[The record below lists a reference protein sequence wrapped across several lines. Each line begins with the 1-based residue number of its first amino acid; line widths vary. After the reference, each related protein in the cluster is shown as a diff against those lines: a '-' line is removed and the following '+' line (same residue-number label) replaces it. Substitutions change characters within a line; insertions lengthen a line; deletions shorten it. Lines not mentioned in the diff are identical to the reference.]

1 MANGPNLRVRISADL
16 ADIKQGLG
24 LLRGDLAKLKQQ
36 AAQSMPNLG
45 SNAAVA
51 GVRRLRSEVL
61 GLVGAYVSL
70 RGVGLLSGMADEAS
84 LVRGRIRSAK
94 GDYQALLALAN
105 ETRSSFAST
114 VDLYARMERATRNQG
129 VTQERLLAITRTVNQ
144 AVKLSYADVGTAN
157 AALTQFA
164 QGLAAGVL
172 RGQDLNSVLAGTPVL
187 AEAIAKGMG
196 KQVGEIKKLGEQG
209 KLTTD
214 QVLKALEKQ
223 AAAVAKEY
231 GEVPVTVQDA
241 LTQIRNAFV
250 DYIGDQDEATGASRR
265 FAETLID
272 VAKELPRY
280 LDPVLN
286 AVRLLLENLD
296 ALAVYMITRFAG
308 AAIPAM
314 IVGFTR
320 LVALIKGAT
329 TATITLRGALMLLGG
344 PVGIAVG
351 VLSAAL
357 YLLWKRTN
365 DAKVAAEE
373 HRKAMA
379 DNVDMAKES
388 REAALEDAKAK
399 RQQAL
404 DTLKAAQAELELQR
418 SRLEAAR
425 TSTQR
430 AGGGRGGYLR
440 GGVEAAAGTA
450 VEGAEREVASAL
462 QRYEDWGRRLVEMA
476 MEINQEV
483 IDGTAGTAEAATE
496 ETDKIAGSNA
506 LLRDSI
512 ARTLAAL
519 DRMYADS
526 EIGITQYFQARRRL
540 QEQAIDAEMAQ
551 LRMQLAVTE
560 KGEQRRK
567 IEEALVK
574 LQRDRA
580 ELAAATDRD
589 QKKALDEL
597 SKGMDQFYLARLENE
612 GRVAEAVRARLE
624 EEHAAQIVALQKEG
638 RDEDVRTIRM
648 HIDAEAAK
656 AQLGQFEDQMAQTLA
671 RLQSTEQSLSAQ
683 AEAGMLGFLES
694 ESLIRDAR
702 TAAMEQLQE
711 LRQKAID
718 FLATL
723 SADSPEAA
731 KTLEFLRQLD
741 GEVAVV
747 GSSLQRFRQQVADAA
762 TDSLSNFFMD
772 LVEGSK
778 SAGEALKDFVRGF
791 ALAMAQIA
799 ARALATY
806 LVLQLLDAVY
816 PGLGKATAAMMG
828 AGQNHDGGLAGKVG
842 GVRRRVPPA
851 LVGAAPRY
859 HNGGIA
865 GSEPLKNNE
874 VVSVLERGEEVLTR
888 NDPRHR
894 DNLRGGAGGGGSVV
908 KTPIVAIGDRAVA
921 DALAGA
927 AGEDVVI
934 THVRNNWQA
943 LSRG

>member
-1 MANGPNLRVRISADL
+1 
-16 ADIKQGLG
+16 
-24 LLRGDLAKLKQQ
+24 
-36 AAQSMPNLG
+36 
-45 SNAAVA
+45 
-51 GVRRLRSEVL
+51 
-61 GLVGAYVSL
+61 
-70 RGVGLLSGMADEAS
+70 
-84 LVRGRIRSAK
+84 
-94 GDYQALLALAN
+94 
-105 ETRSSFAST
+105 
-114 VDLYARMERATRNQG
+114 
-129 VTQERLLAITRTVNQ
+129 
-144 AVKLSYADVGTAN
+144 
-157 AALTQFA
+157 
-164 QGLAAGVL
+164 
-172 RGQDLNSVLAGTPVL
+172 
-187 AEAIAKGMG
+187 
-196 KQVGEIKKLGEQG
+196 
-209 KLTTD
+209 
-214 QVLKALEKQ
+214 
-223 AAAVAKEY
+223 
-231 GEVPVTVQDA
+231 
-241 LTQIRNAFV
+241 
-250 DYIGDQDEATGASRR
+250 
-265 FAETLID
+265 
-272 VAKELPRY
+272 
-280 LDPVLN
+280 
-286 AVRLLLENLD
+286 
-296 ALAVYMITRFAG
+296 
-308 AAIPAM
+308 
-314 IVGFTR
+314 
-320 LVALIKGAT
+320 
-329 TATITLRGALMLLGG
+329 
-344 PVGIAVG
+344 
-351 VLSAAL
+351 
-357 YLLWKRTN
+357 
-365 DAKVAAEE
+365 
-373 HRKAMA
+373 
-379 DNVDMAKES
+379 
-388 REAALEDAKAK
+388 
-399 RQQAL
+399 
-404 DTLKAAQAELELQR
+404 
-418 SRLEAAR
+418 
-425 TSTQR
+425 
-430 AGGGRGGYLR
+430 
-440 GGVEAAAGTA
+440 
-450 VEGAEREVASAL
+450 
-462 QRYEDWGRRLVEMA
+462 
-476 MEINQEV
+476 
-483 IDGTAGTAEAATE
+483 
-496 ETDKIAGSNA
+496 
-506 LLRDSI
+506 
-512 ARTLAAL
+512 
-519 DRMYADS
+519 
-526 EIGITQYFQARRRL
+526 
-540 QEQAIDAEMAQ
+540 
-551 LRMQLAVTE
+551 MQLAVTE